1 MKQVKLATEQQAFN
15 KNSGTIILNKVR
27 FLEKLTELL
36 DSADMKTLR
45 WRVLSLRDAL
55 SSTRRDEQGLL
66 NIDRN
71 GDTISLKRQAIL
83 EELGQIEEAYTTQ
96 RAKYYVERL
105 KKGIE
110 ETKTNK
116 VNDLNLHRWKE
127 LDEVITDSLWVLDKR
142 DTSGAHLGW
151 YWGNFIPQIPHQIML
166 RYTKQ
171 GEWVLDPFVGSGTT
185 LIECQRLERNRN
197 GKL

>member
-1 MKQVKLATEQQAFN
+1 MKVAKLATEQQAFS
-15 KNSGTIILNKVR
+15 KNAGTIILNKAR
-27 FLEKLTELL
+27 FLEKLAELL
-36 DSADMKTLR
+36 DSADMTTLR
-45 WRVLSLRDAL
+45 MRVLCLRDAL
-55 SSTRRDEQGLL
+55 SSTRKDELGLL

-71 GDTISLKRQAIL
+71 GDTISLKRKAIL
-83 EELGQIEEAYTTQ
+83 EELEQIEEAYTTQ

-151 YWGNFIPQIPHQIML
+151 YWGNFVPQIPHQFL
-166 RYTKQ
+166 R
-171 GEWVLDPFVGSGTT
+171 V
-185 LIECQRLERNRN
+185 I
-197 GKL
+197 